1 VSLLVGEE
9 PEPGNLVRTPLR
21 HLRRCGHVTLAAL
34 VWSLVRLVRRR
45 DRDVHGWRLTARSL
59 RAVSEVGPGTLLLAL
74 PVISGQGWA
83 AAMLW

>member
-1 VSLLVGEE
+1 ML
-9 PEPGNLVRTPLR
+9 
-21 HLRRCGHVTLAAL
+21 TLAAL